1 VWVLVRPRDQPP
13 PPPAARPTLSGRLVY
28 VSQGGN
34 RLQILD
40 LAQGT
45 VEPGPA
51 LPGRVLSLT
60 ADRAL
65 NDRAV
70 AVVERSSARAGPFVE
85 AFLVKL
91 SGVVPEPE
99 PIARSV
105 LLAVLPDAEAVV
117 AGSWPRE
124 DGSCSFV
131 SVAVGDGGSRA
142 LGRASTCGRAF
153 ALEASRDEVFFTLLG
168 EVPTIQRLEEGGSE
182 PVLQGYVL
190 LSVSPAGD
198 LLAHPTEERREAVLV
213 SETVL
218 YRPGRGLVDVRRG
231 PDGLDTAGTLAWSS
245 DGRLVAVRG
254 RVGADAGAWV
264 IDTSAP
270 SDPRVPA
277 PVGPRTSSS
286 RISATF
292 ANDAL
297 LYVAIDGRLFVDSGD
312 RTDPVSMPDDA
323 APPGGPMAWIP

>member
-1 VWVLVRPRDQPP
+1 
-13 PPPAARPTLSGRLVY
+13 
-28 VSQGGN
+28 
-34 RLQILD
+34 
-40 LAQGT
+40 
-45 VEPGPA
+45 
-51 LPGRVLSLT
+51 
-60 ADRAL
+60 
-65 NDRAV
+65 
-70 AVVERSSARAGPFVE
+70 
-85 AFLVKL
+85 
-91 SGVVPEPE
+91 
-99 PIARSV
+99 
-105 LLAVLPDAEAVV
+105 
-117 AGSWPRE
+117 
-124 DGSCSFV
+124 
-131 SVAVGDGGSRA
+131 VAVGDGGSRA
-142 LGRASTCGRAF
+142 LGRASTCGRVF

-168 EVPTIQRLEEGGSE
+168 EVPTIQRLEEEGSE

-264 IDTSAP
+264 IDTAAP
-270 SDPRVPA
+270 LDPRVPA

-292 ANDAL
+292 GNDAL
-297 LYVAIDGRLFVDSGD
+297 LFVAIDGRLFVDSGD
-312 RTDPVSMPDDA
+312 RTDPVTMPDGA